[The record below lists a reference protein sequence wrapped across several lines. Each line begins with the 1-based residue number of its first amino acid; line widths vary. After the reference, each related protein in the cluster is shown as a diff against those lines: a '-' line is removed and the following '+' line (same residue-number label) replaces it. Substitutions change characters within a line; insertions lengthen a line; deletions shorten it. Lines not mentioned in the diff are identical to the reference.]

1 MNEVYIKQAMYC
13 LTYSKQII
21 DRRLDESERLAEDP
35 DAEWIA
41 DEDFWAETEA
51 SL

>member
-13 LTYSKQII
+13 LTNRKQII
-21 DRRLDESERLAEDP
+21 DRILDESERLADDP
-35 DAEWIA
+35 DAEWIN
-41 DEDFWAETEA
+41 DEDFWTETEA